1 MKKSTSI
8 YVMIKPKIRPRTM
21 RCIFL
26 SALVLICS
34 ALLIIGSA
42 FSVTEYK
49 ERFSPWGW
57 VEAVQSVR
65 IEVDAMQST
74 RSKMFETQ
82 CKHQGSELLPKGI
95 VSKTSDLEMRPL
107 GEPLDKKNSKSF
119 ANLLAIAVGI
129 KQKESVNKI
138 VKKFLPHDFIVML
151 FHYDGNVNDWK
162 DLDWSNHAIHVSA
175 INQTKWWF
183 AKRFLHPDIVSNY
196 AYIFLW
202 DEDLGVDH
210 FHVGRYLRLIK
221 EEGLEISQPALDPNV
236 SEVHH
241 HLTARDR
248 TSKVHRRTYKLIGRT
263 QCDEN
268 SIDPPCTG
276 WVEMMAPVFSKASW
290 QCAWHM
296 IQNDL
301 VHAWGLDFQLGY
313 CVQGDRSKNIG
324 IVDSEYIVHY
334 GLPTLGASVSN
345 KKIVGRPNRAFQN
358 MSVHGAGQ
366 LATSLLHQSGG
377 RAAVRYRS
385 YVELEI
391 FKNRWKK
398 AVKEDDCWSDPYKK
412 PLQQS
417 KV

>member
-1 MKKSTSI
+1 
-8 YVMIKPKIRPRTM
+8 M
-21 RCIFL
+21 R
-26 SALVLICS
+26 
-34 ALLIIGSA
+34 ALLA
-42 FSVTEYK
+42 Q
-49 ERFSPWGW
+49 RFSPWGW

-138 VKKFLPHDFIVML
+138 VKKVKTQLSCPRYIYFL
-151 FHYDGNVNDWK
+151 
-162 DLDWSNHAIHVSA
+162 
-175 INQTKWWF
+175 WF

-391 FKNRWKK
+391 FKNKWKK

>member
-1 MKKSTSI
+1 
-8 YVMIKPKIRPRTM
+8 M
-21 RCIFL
+21 R
-26 SALVLICS
+26 
-34 ALLIIGSA
+34 ALLA
-42 FSVTEYK
+42 Q
-49 ERFSPWGW
+49 RFSPWGW

-313 CVQGDRSKNIG
+313 CVQGDRSKSIG

-345 KKIVGRPNRAFQN
+345 K
-358 MSVHGAGQ
+358 
-366 LATSLLHQSGG
+366 
-377 RAAVRYRS
+377 VRYRS

>member
-1 MKKSTSI
+1 
-8 YVMIKPKIRPRTM
+8 M
-21 RCIFL
+21 RCTFL

-57 VEAVQSVR
+57 VEAVQS
-65 IEVDAMQST
+65 
-74 RSKMFETQ
+74 TQ

-183 AKRFLHPDIVSNY
+183 AKHFLHPDIVSNY

-345 KKIVGRPNRAFQN
+345 K
-358 MSVHGAGQ
+358 
-366 LATSLLHQSGG
+366 
-377 RAAVRYRS
+377 VRYRS